1 MLASHDG
8 QRRRT
13 KKLRSGATVI
23 TKVMTRNSGATML
36 AADRRPAPITMRP
49 ATIKIAKNGGPGRW
63 PATGMGSGRACAVT
77 VLPDMVGLPSVGWV
91 IRFPVPY
98 PRDAVLPLLA
108 HADLVDVVR
117 GEV

>member
-36 AADRRPAPITMRP
+36 AADRRPAPMTMRP
-49 ATIKIAKNGGPGRW
+49 ATIRIAKNGGPGRW
-63 PATGMGSGRACAVT
+63 PATGMGSGLRGDGLACHGRSPISGLSDLGSRVP
-77 VLPDMVGLPSVGWV
+77 LPPH
-91 IRFPVPY
+91 
-98 PRDAVLPLLA
+98 AVLPLLA
-108 HADLVDVVR
+108 HA
-117 GEV
+117 